1 MFPCA
6 RARFLTTTKTRNKME
21 KIEIL
26 APAGGYDSVI
36 AAVRSG
42 ADAVYAGGKSFSARA
57 SAQNFDFE
65 QLCSAVEYCH
75 IHGVKFYLT
84 INTIVFDDEFK
95 QLKQAITEA
104 AKADVDA
111 LIVQN
116 MGVARLAQ
124 RIAPD
129 LALHA
134 STQMSVHT
142 ASGVKAMYEQG
153 FKRVVLAREMSRD
166 EIKKAAEIPVELE
179 VFVHGALCMCV
190 SGQCYFSAM
199 LGSRSGNRG
208 ACAQTCRLP
217 FTVAGGKGKYAL
229 SLKDN
234 SIIPYLKELEEIGVA
249 SAKIEGR
256 MKRPEYVS
264 AAVTAC
270 REQRDLG
277 FVTDETAE
285 LLRAVFSRTGFTDGY
300 YTGKIGRGMFGTR
313 TKDDVVSA
321 DEKLLSKIRAKYK
334 NEAQNI
340 AVTAEFTAHLGERP
354 VLKMT
359 EGIHTAESAADV
371 ICEQAK
377 NVALSAEKC
386 FTQLKK
392 TGSTAYSVGDI
403 KLTLDDNI
411 SLPVSALNAMRREC
425 TDELDRL
432 RKTVH
437 NYKINDVDINGDF
450 APYNKSENFTRA
462 SVRGTKI
469 SPAFKDCELVFVPLF
484 SDIRETQ
491 RLKNEGYNVAV
502 EVPRGMFDR
511 EKQIE
516 AQFQRVKEIG
526 VTDALC
532 HNIGAL
538 HTAKNLGF
546 TLHGGYGLN
555 LVNTYD
561 LLWAEEYGIKDVELS
576 FELTFIRIN
585 RLGGNIKRGII
596 TYGHLPLMLCRS
608 CPVKGDGI
616 SCKSCKN
623 QSKMTDRKGKSFY
636 LKCDG
641 NCTEV
646 LNCVPLYIAPQEF
659 RTLSTN
665 FNILRFTVENYVE
678 NVERIPDF
686 NRISM
691 LNDKFTRGLYKR
703 GVE

>member
-84 INTIVFDDEFK
+84 INTIVFDDEFM

-142 ASGVKAMYEQG
+142 ASGVKALYEQG

-217 FTVAGGKGKYAL
+217 FTVSGGKGKYAL

-234 SIIPYLKELEEIGVA
+234 SIIPYLNELEEIGVA

-300 YTGKIGRGMFGTR
+300 YTGKIVRGMFGTR

-340 AVTAEFTAHLGERP
+340 AVTAEFTARLGKQP
-354 VLKMT
+354 VLKISDGT
-359 EGIHTAESAADV
+359 HTAESTADV

-411 SLPVSALNAMRREC
+411 SLPISALNAMRREC
-425 TDELDRL
+425 TDELDGL
-432 RKTVH
+432 RKNVH
-437 NYKINDVDINGDF
+437 NYQINDVDISGDF
-450 APYNKSENFTRA
+450 TPYNQSESLTRA

-484 SDIRETQ
+484 SDVREIQ

-516 AQFQRVKEIG
+516 AQLQRVKEIG

-576 FELTFIRIN
+576 FELTFNRIN

-608 CPVKGDGI
+608 CPAKGDGI

>member
-1 MFPCA
+1 M
-6 RARFLTTTKTRNKME
+6 TTTKTRNKME

-142 ASGVKAMYEQG
+142 ASGVKALYEQG

-411 SLPVSALNAMRREC
+411 SLPISALNAMRREC

-516 AQFQRVKEIG
+516 AQLQRVKEIG

>member
-1 MFPCA
+1 M
-6 RARFLTTTKTRNKME
+6 TTTKTRNKME

-142 ASGVKAMYEQG
+142 ASGVKALYEQG

-217 FTVAGGKGKYAL
+217 FTVSGGKGKYAL

-234 SIIPYLKELEEIGVA
+234 SIIPYLNELEEIGVA

-516 AQFQRVKEIG
+516 AQLQRVKEIG

-561 LLWAEEYGIKDVELS
+561 LLWTEEYGIKDVELS
-576 FELTFIRIN
+576 FELTFNRIN

>member
-1 MFPCA
+1 
-6 RARFLTTTKTRNKME
+6 ME

-142 ASGVKAMYEQG
+142 ASGVKALYEQG

-516 AQFQRVKEIG
+516 AQLQRAKEIG

>member
-1 MFPCA
+1 M
-6 RARFLTTTKTRNKME
+6 TTTKTRNKME

-142 ASGVKAMYEQG
+142 ASGVKALYEQG

-516 AQFQRVKEIG
+516 AQLQRVKEIG